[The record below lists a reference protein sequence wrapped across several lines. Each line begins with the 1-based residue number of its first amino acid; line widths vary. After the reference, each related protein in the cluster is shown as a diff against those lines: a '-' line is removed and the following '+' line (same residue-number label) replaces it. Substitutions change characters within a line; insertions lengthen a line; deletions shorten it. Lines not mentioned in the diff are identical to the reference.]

1 MQKRRRIQ
9 VSASTSWLNKE
20 GHVIIHSR
28 AAANL
33 YINLLVAYHVLL
45 SNRQP
50 DDTVSRNAIIRLFDQ
65 QLSKKLIRDLNQIR
79 NSCHV
84 NGGFCR

>member
-9 VSASTSWLNKE
+9 VSTNATWLIKE
-20 GHVIIHSR
+20 CHAIIHSW
-28 AAANL
+28 APVNL

-45 SNRQP
+45 SNRLP

-84 NGGFCR
+84 MLG